1 MVNTDIFL
9 GSGASLTFVPENDI
23 YFGTSTTNAAAGSSS
38 VPLVVETSFSNKFD
52 LITDLYVGCILEMRL
67 LSDESFVSAHRIT
80 SNTNTSFQFTPT
92 VNVNS
97 SNHYFVIKSYGA
109 PCPAPKNGSG
119 GITHTNLVTTVTFLS
134 DDKTD
139 YGDDVILLNLLSAE
153 TSGGGTLAQ
162 VAVFFDT
169 TGSQTYSGA
178 VATTEEVDI
187 SDAANNTREEF
198 AAILATEVNSLTN
211 ATATRDGA
219 TVTITSVYGGSNA
232 VATTMTQLDGTAKSI
247 NSNFTIVST
256 AGTTS
261 SAGST
266 SKRLLS
272 DQWLGILESATFPTT
287 EVEMKQSNLS
297 LGSSRNWTFQYK
309 GITSFSGG
317 NLGLVA
323 NHGAWLYYFFGKC
336 TQIEC
341 DTLAV
346 SGAPTEYLTNASDK
360 GAIFLEGD
368 NGETPGSGVI
378 TTNLPETG
386 PLFIRSIDD
395 GSDGVLCPPIS
406 PHLITLSDM
415 VKLDR
420 PVTTGATM
428 TKGITYTFA
437 EQDGDLLPSFA
448 LEQNFS
454 KLTGTNVYRTNSA
467 STDEDLN
474 FVQIAR
480 GNRVNDISITAN
492 ENEEVK
498 MTLNLNTRNV
508 HVPAETEVY
517 DARRDV
523 GTDTSLF
530 NYETSSNGAS
540 AREPFFFSDGVFS
553 VFGSPFLKINTL
565 TLNMNNTLQDRRFL
579 GIGAKNVQDA
589 IPAQRTYE
597 IQFTGHVTDNQLYKA
612 LLDDDEQ
619 TAQTIELTFTKAN
632 GEQIHMTFNDYFVSA
647 NNFPLADDKGP
658 IVVEATVMPRNL
670 GTCTVKTHWILQG

>member
-1 MVNTDIFL
+1 M
-9 GSGASLTFVPENDI
+9 
-23 YFGTSTTNAAAGSSS
+23 
-38 VPLVVETSFSNKFD
+38 
-52 LITDLYVGCILEMRL
+52 
-67 LSDESFVSAHRIT
+67 
-80 SNTNTSFQFTPT
+80 
-92 VNVNS
+92 
-97 SNHYFVIKSYGA
+97 
-109 PCPAPKNGSG
+109 
-119 GITHTNLVTTVTFLS
+119 
-134 DDKTD
+134 
-139 YGDDVILLNLLSAE
+139 
-153 TSGGGTLAQ
+153 
-162 VAVFFDT
+162 
-169 TGSQTYSGA
+169 
-178 VATTEEVDI
+178 
-187 SDAANNTREEF
+187 
-198 AAILATEVNSLTN
+198 
-211 ATATRDGA
+211 
-219 TVTITSVYGGSNA
+219 
-232 VATTMTQLDGTAKSI
+232 
-247 NSNFTIVST
+247 
-256 AGTTS
+256 
-261 SAGST
+261 
-266 SKRLLS
+266 
-272 DQWLGILESATFPTT
+272 
-287 EVEMKQSNLS
+287 
-297 LGSSRNWTFQYK
+297 
-309 GITSFSGG
+309 
-317 NLGLVA
+317 
-323 NHGAWLYYFFGKC
+323 
-336 TQIEC
+336 
-341 DTLAV
+341 AV

-368 NGETPGSGVI
+368 NGETPGSGVT

-406 PHLITLSDM
+406 PHLITLGDM

-437 EQDGDLLPSFA
+437 EQDGDLLPSFS

-579 GIGAKNVQDA
+579 GIGAKNIQDA

-597 IQFTGHVTDNQLYKA
+597 ISFTGHVTDNQLYKA
-612 LLDDDEQ
+612 LLEDDEE